1 MLKRKFRGGM
11 RHVKG
16 LVESSLI
23 SALVLGA
30 GLLVSSCAVTPLLP
44 DTEPVRIIFHNE
56 LPGLSKTS
64 LSDCDYLGT
73 VISSEGHWYDF
84 IYISNADL
92 SRGSLND
99 MHNQASQMGA
109 NIVYIDNNIDF
120 KTSVTFLGQAYRCDV
135 TANQ

>member
-1 MLKRKFRGGM
+1 M

-135 TANQ
+135 TANE